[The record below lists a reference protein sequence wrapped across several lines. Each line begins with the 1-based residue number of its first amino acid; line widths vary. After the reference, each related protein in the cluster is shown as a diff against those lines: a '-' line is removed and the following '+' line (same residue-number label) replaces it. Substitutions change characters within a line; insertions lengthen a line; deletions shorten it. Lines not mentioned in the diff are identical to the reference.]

1 MSSYHNYSLVEP
13 HLHAPSQSVHIARG
27 GAGNIPK
34 APSPPQPTA
43 SASRASANTKRPGPF
58 ASGRG
63 GAGNIHQGSERA
75 IFSSDEELERQ
86 MRQQEAMA
94 PVYHVG
100 RGGAGNMMYTDSST
114 AGPKGS
120 ESASARSTSSA
131 ESGADHAARGV
142 RRSLE
147 KSWAKVVRANDS
159 LIADRTL
166 H

>member
-1 MSSYHNYSLVEP
+1 
-13 HLHAPSQSVHIARG
+13 
-27 GAGNIPK
+27 
-34 APSPPQPTA
+34 
-43 SASRASANTKRPGPF
+43 
-58 ASGRG
+58 
-63 GAGNIHQGSERA
+63 
-75 IFSSDEELERQ
+75 
-86 MRQQEAMA
+86 MA